1 MRQTTNKRDIPK
13 IEPMTQIAARV
24 TTKTQDRLIEIASK
38 KGKRYTSF
46 IREILEN
53 YVKNYDL

>member
-1 MRQTTNKRDIPK
+1 MSKSTNKELPK
-13 IEPMTQIAARV
+13 VEPMTQIAARV
-24 TTKTQDRLIEIASK
+24 TTKTQDRLIEIAAK

-53 YVKNYDL
+53 YVQSYDL